1 MRDLGQDDTDFWP
14 SHFENVLHLWDLP
27 IVKHNVNV
35 IMNINICIS
44 QGICIMERFLHL
56 SIGLSLLHS

>member
-1 MRDLGQDDTDFWP
+1 MRDLGQDDSDFWP
-14 SHFENVLHLWDLP
+14 LHFENFLHPWALP

-44 QGICIMERFLHL
+44 QGI
-56 SIGLSLLHS
+56 SGKDSYTYQ